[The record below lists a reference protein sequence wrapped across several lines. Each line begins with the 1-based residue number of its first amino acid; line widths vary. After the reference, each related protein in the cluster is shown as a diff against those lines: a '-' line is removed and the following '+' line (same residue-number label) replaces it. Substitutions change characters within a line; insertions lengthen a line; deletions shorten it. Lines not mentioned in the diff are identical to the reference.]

1 MKILFCSIK
10 RELVSQRI
18 SIDSPK
24 GGSMGREK
32 LVALA
37 REHVEYALEYERSG
51 KNVLA
56 DDVFRIPVTN

>member
-1 MKILFCSIK
+1 
-10 RELVSQRI
+10 
-18 SIDSPK
+18 
-24 GGSMGREK
+24 MGREK

-56 DDVFRIPVTN
+56 DDVFRIPVTNYFDPDRWEAEMDLIFKRVPLVLGFSV